1 VRWLKY
7 KVERTTWEAAKKMV
21 IVQKKRFGVPT
32 PKLGKC
38 PGPYP
43 KPAQGVPL
51 GEGENEGDEG
61 AEDEDSSDNDE

>member
-1 VRWLKY
+1 MRWLKY

-43 KPAQGVPL
+43 KPAQVVPL
-51 GEGENEGDEG
+51 GESENKGDEV
-61 AEDEDSSDNDE
+61 AEDEDSSYNDE

>member
-1 VRWLKY
+1 MRWLKY

-51 GEGENEGDEG
+51 REGENEGTRT
-61 AEDEDSSDNDE
+61 AQIMMNR